1 MSQYL
6 ENFSPATPCRS
17 GRNPSQRYH
26 ELRAFMQ
33 LLHNKHVSSY
43 LEIGARH
50 GDTFY
55 HVMRSL
61 PLGSVG
67 VAVDFP
73 GGKWGTVKSQ
83 QHLIHASV
91 ELRQLGYRTDVI
103 FGDSTD
109 PTIIEEVGAH
119 GIFDAVFIDGDHRY
133 GGVKADW
140 INYSPMAHLLVGF
153 HDIDGHG
160 QFERVA
166 NPSPVEVPKLWEE
179 LKAEYPDRSIEFI
192 DKEHRGMGIGVV
204 MMP

>member
-6 ENFSPATPCRS
+6 KNFSPATRCRS
-17 GRNPSQRYH
+17 GRNPSQRYF
-26 ELRAFMQ
+26 ELRSFMQ
-33 LLHNKHVSSY
+33 LLQNKHVVSY

-55 HVMRSL
+55 HIMRTLPTGSL
-61 PLGSVG
+61 G

-73 GGKWGTVKSQ
+73 GGKWGTTKSQ
-83 QHLIHASV
+83 MHLVHAST
-91 ELRQLGYRTDVI
+91 ELRQLHYDTHVI

-109 PTIIEEVGAH
+109 PTIIEQVRDFGK
-119 GIFDAVFIDGDHRY
+119 FDAIFIDGDHRY
-133 GGVKADW
+133 AGVKADW
-140 INYSPMAHLLVGF
+140 ENYASQARLLVAF